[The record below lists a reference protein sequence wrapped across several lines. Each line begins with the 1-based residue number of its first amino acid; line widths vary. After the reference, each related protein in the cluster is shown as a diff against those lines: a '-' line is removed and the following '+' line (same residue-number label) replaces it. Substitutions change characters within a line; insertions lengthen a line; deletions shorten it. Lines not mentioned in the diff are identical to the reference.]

1 MMKPMMLLMLM
12 MMLLMSRMKTC
23 LRYNGMPH
31 LVFGSHMKYRS
42 AYMCMVHQIYI
53 LIGGWGDHI
62 VKFISCIAANE
73 HEIWFSDKRK
83 ILFPAEG
90 NIAFSD
96 DEIFC
101 TSNIFQTTHLVSI
114 QMFSL
119 KTMIQNNIYDNVLD
133 DRGDQGEMWFLSS
146 IAQFPLLMKP
156 GSTRRGN
163 LPLKTMEHCEGGDQD
178 EMWFPHWMAQY
189 PLLSPLIRA
198 DCCGLWRRIGR
209 SFFAATFT
217 FTFISP
223 LTFTFSITIFIYV
236 RVQEVCTYMY
246 NCTNLLKFSEV
257 CMDTHNTLEIL
268 VRVHRISGS

>member
-1 MMKPMMLLMLM
+1 MTM
-12 MMLLMSRMKTC
+12 
-23 LRYNGMPH
+23 
-31 LVFGSHMKYRS
+31 
-42 AYMCMVHQIYI
+42 
-53 LIGGWGDHI
+53 W
-62 VKFISCIAANE
+62 
-73 HEIWFSDKRK
+73 
-83 ILFPAEG
+83 
-90 NIAFSD
+90 
-96 DEIFC
+96 
-101 TSNIFQTTHLVSI
+101 SI
-114 QMFSL
+114 
-119 KTMIQNNIYDNVLD
+119 VLD
-133 DRGDQGEMWFLSS
+133 ERGDQGEMWFLSS
-146 IAQFPLLMKP
+146 IVQFPLLMKP

-163 LPLKTMEHCEGGDQD
+163 LPLKTMEHCVGGDQD

-223 LTFTFSITIFIYV
+223 LTFTFSVTIFIYV

-268 VRVHRISGS
+268 VRLHRISGS